1 MQLLQLTVPLFFRI
15 FNARRSPWPMVRS
28 PTAPAHRQHRGLDSR
43 TEITHGRKLVYT
55 LANPRN
61 FETIACPSPTYT
73 GIVESMSSSRAI
85 TWALGAWL
93 FVLALYTGI
102 SLTHPRG
109 SQTLVVFGDVVQS
122 VVPLIANAGLLLNA
136 GTPYWRRNIFWM
148 LVALSCTLW
157 MIGQFQWTYYEVYL
171 HRSLPGLYPGDI
183 LFFLRGIP
191 LMAALALEPH
201 RKRGEV
207 HARLG
212 YLDFALL
219 LSWWTF
225 VYVFFVLPWIYAS
238 PAPPQYNHNFNVI
251 TDLQNGLIVLGLIY
265 LWLRSQ
271 DAWKKVYFHLLGA
284 SVAYMLASL
293 VLDVQSDVGIYY
305 TGSLYDLPLISSF
318 FWFALAGLIAY
329 LNRTQL
335 DAALPEESSDTGDG
349 PSLDV
354 HGWSS
359 RLAMMAV
366 ISLPL
371 LALYS
376 LRFDQGEPSVR
387 DFRLVTTMVAALPLA
402 GLIFVRSYFA
412 DVDRA
417 RLLVQSE
424 QALDNLKRLQAQLVH
439 TEKLVSLGQ
448 LAAGAAHEINNP
460 LAAILGFS
468 DLLADDETLPE
479 KARSTASKIREQAR
493 RTKTLVG
500 NLLSFAR
507 QVPAERTLLDINT
520 VVSNAVQ
527 LRALDLRSTT
537 TRIEQQLESVL
548 PGVRGDGNQLMQVFF
563 NLLSN
568 AIDAMESHKGGILTI
583 KTLRDRGNVV
593 ILFLDTGP
601 GIKEPHR
608 VFDPFYTTKPV
619 GKGTGLGL
627 SICFGIIQ
635 EHNGKILCYNRQE
648 GGAVFRVELPAV
660 LAAFPAKELQQLTTQ
675 GTTPQKPN

>member
-1 MQLLQLTVPLFFRI
+1 
-15 FNARRSPWPMVRS
+15 
-28 PTAPAHRQHRGLDSR
+28 
-43 TEITHGRKLVYT
+43 
-55 LANPRN
+55 
-61 FETIACPSPTYT
+61 
-73 GIVESMSSSRAI
+73 MSSSRTI
-85 TWALGAWL
+85 LWAVGVW
-93 FVLALYTGI
+93 VCILALYAAI
-102 SLTHPRG
+102 SLTHQRG
-109 SQTLVVFGDVVQS
+109 SQTLTTFGDVAQCL
-122 VVPLIANAGLLLNA
+122 VPLFANAGLLLNA

-171 HRSLPGLYPGDI
+171 HQPLPGLYPGDI

-191 LMAALALEPH
+191 LMAALALQPH
-201 RKRGEV
+201 RKRGEL

-212 YLDFALL
+212 YLDFSLL
-219 LSWWTF
+219 LTWWTF
-225 VYVFFVLPWIYAS
+225 VYVFFVLPWIYATPS
-238 PAPPQYNHNFNVI
+238 LAFYNHNFNVVTNI
-251 TDLQNGLIVLGLIY
+251 QNTSIALGLIY
-265 LWLRSQ
+265 FWLRSKS
-271 DAWKKVYFHLLGA
+271 AWKTVYLNLLGA
-284 SVAYMLASL
+284 STLYMLAAL
-293 VLDVQSDVGIYY
+293 VLDVRNDIGDYY

-318 FWFALAGLIAY
+318 FWFAFAGVIAY
-329 LNRTQL
+329 LSR
-335 DAALPEESSDTGDG
+335 A
-349 PSLDV
+349 SLDTSFSDDGSDSEDSARNV

-359 RLAMMAV
+359 RLAMAAV

-376 LRFDQGEPSVR
+376 LRFDNSEPSVR
-387 DFRLVTTMVAALPLA
+387 DFRLITTMIASLPLA
-402 GLIFVRSYFA
+402 GLIFVRSHFA
-412 DVDRA
+412 EADRA

-424 QALDNLKRLQAQLVH
+424 QALENLKRLQAQLVQ

-468 DLLADDETLPE
+468 DLLADDETLPP

-520 VVSNAVQ
+520 VVNNAVQ

-537 TRIEQQLESVL
+537 TRIELQLESVL

-563 NLLSN
+563 NLISN
-568 AIDAMESHKGGILTI
+568 AIDAMESHKGGVLTI

-593 ILFLDTGP
+593 ILFTDTGP
-601 GIKEPHR
+601 GIKEPQR

-627 SICFGIIQ
+627 SICFGIVQ

-660 LAAFPAKELQQLTTQ
+660 LAALPARELQQLTAQ
-675 GTTPQKPN
+675 GSNPRKPS